1 MALKKRQDL
10 NLNFFLASLS
20 MFITGMHFV
29 WSSPSLPKL
38 YGNES
43 QINITIEE
51 GSWIASM
58 ELLTNVPGSLIGAI
72 LADYLGRKKS
82 ILITTLP
89 YLSSW
94 LLIAFGKDIKTLLTA
109 KFLVG
114 IADGITYTILP
125 MYVGEIAEDDI
136 RGKLGNCMT
145 VMFDS
150 GSLFLYSVAPWISIQ
165 SMAQIGSIFP
175 IILFML
181 IIFMPETPYYL
192 LMKDKIPKAKESLQL
207 LRQYSSNIDAEFN
220 QMRKTVEFQTQQTSN
235 WSDLYINPGYF
246 KAILI
251 IMGVKTLQQMSGIY
265 AIMVYS
271 EIIFEEADGIFSGA
285 ISSIIFGTFLLIS
298 GIFGLLIIDKIGR
311 RPLLVFSFLGC
322 FLALIT
328 QTIYFYFQYYNLCDL
343 SMVSWVPISAML
355 VYIIS
360 YGIGLG
366 PIPMTYIGE
375 MFPTNIKAKAL
386 CFLDIYFGL
395 IEFLVVKN
403 YQIMANYFGSYI
415 PFAIFSM
422 SCLIGI
428 PFVLYC
434 IPETKG
440 CSLDYIQNILGNNNI
455 LKEKNTKHVEIT
467 KL

>member
-1 MALKKRQDL
+1 
-10 NLNFFLASLS
+10 

-38 YGNES
+38 YANES
-43 QINITIEE
+43 QIHISIEE
-51 GSWIASM
+51 GSWIAST
-58 ELLTNVPGSLIGAI
+58 ELLTNIPGSLIGAI

-94 LLIAFGKDIKTLLTA
+94 LLIAYGKDIKTLLTA

-175 IILFML
+175 IILCIL

-192 LMKDKIPKAKESLQL
+192 LMKEKIPEAKESLQL
-207 LRQYSSNIDAEFN
+207 LRQYSSNIDTEFN
-220 QMRKTVEFQTQQTSN
+220 EMRKIVEFQTHQTSN
-235 WSDLYINPGYF
+235 WSDLYMNPGYF
-246 KAILI
+246 KGILI

-298 GIFGLLIIDKIGR
+298 GICGLLIIDKIGR

-343 SMVSWVPISAML
+343 SMASWVPISAML

-395 IEFLVVKN
+395 IEFIVVKN

-455 LKEKNTKHVEIT
+455 SNEKNTKHVEIT